1 MAAGPGRPRL
11 DVRVAHRWLAVLAAA
26 IAAAAIGAAPA
37 HAQGTWDTS
46 NQHQMVPAYLYPD
59 WWNAGNGWY
68 RMCDAMN
75 ISAGPSTAIM
85 NPSSG
90 PGTAA
95 NGDYQQVIGY
105 CHARGQRVIAYV
117 HSSYAQRPLAEV
129 MADVDASYAFYPSI
143 DGIFVDEMSNEPSTL
158 AYYQLLRRHVQ
169 SKPGAHIV
177 VGNPG
182 VDAAS
187 GWQLDGWAADELVI
201 FEGTAESYM
210 RWTAPAWALA
220 QPASRL
226 VNLVHAAGDATT
238 MAQVCARSKT
248 QNAGYMY
255 VTDDVLP
262 NPWDT
267 LPAEPY
273 WSSQIGAC

>member
-11 DVRVAHRWLAVLAAA
+11 DGPAVHRCIAAIAAALAAAA
-26 IAAAAIGAAPA
+26 IAAAPA
-37 HAQGTWDTS
+37 RAQGTWDTS

-68 RMCDAMN
+68 RICDAMN
-75 ISAGPSTAIM
+75 VSGGPSTAIM
-85 NPSSG
+85 NPASG

-95 NGDYQQVIGY
+95 NADYQRVIDY

-117 HSSYAQRPLAEV
+117 HSSYGGRALADV
-129 MADVDASYAFYPSI
+129 MADVDASYRFYPAI
-143 DGIFVDEMSNEPSTL
+143 DGIFVDEMSNDPATL
-158 AYYQLLRRHVQ
+158 AYYQLLRAHVQ
-169 SKPGAHIV
+169 AKPGPHLV

-182 VDAAS
+182 IDAET
-187 GWQLDGWAADELVI
+187 GWQLDRWAVDELVI

-210 RWTAPAWALA
+210 RWSPPAWAFA
-220 QPASRL
+220 HPASRL
-226 VNLVHAAGDATT
+226 SNLVHAAGDATT
-238 MAQVCARSKT
+238 LAQVCARSKS

-255 VTDDVLP
+255 VTDDILP

-273 WSSQIGAC
+273 WSSEIAAC